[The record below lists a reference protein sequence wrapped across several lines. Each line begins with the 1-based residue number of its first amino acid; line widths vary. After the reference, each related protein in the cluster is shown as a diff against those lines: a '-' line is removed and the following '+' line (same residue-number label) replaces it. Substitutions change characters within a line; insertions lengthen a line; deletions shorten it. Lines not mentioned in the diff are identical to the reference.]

1 MSILKQNKDEIV
13 WNIIN
18 SLIAGLLVFLGGI
31 AGAGYQFSFQGFAVA
46 VATALV
52 VAFTKFKD
60 YWATQEWEYRT
71 SKNLFCF
78 VGGC

>member
-1 MSILKQNKDEIV
+1 MSILKQNKDEII

-18 SLIAGLLVFLGGI
+18 SLIAGALVFFGSV
-31 AGAGYQFSFQGFAVA
+31 AGAGFKFSLEGLGIA
-46 VATALV
+46 VATALII
-52 VAFTKFKD
+52 AFSKFKE
-60 YWATQEWEYRT
+60 YWATQEGEYRA